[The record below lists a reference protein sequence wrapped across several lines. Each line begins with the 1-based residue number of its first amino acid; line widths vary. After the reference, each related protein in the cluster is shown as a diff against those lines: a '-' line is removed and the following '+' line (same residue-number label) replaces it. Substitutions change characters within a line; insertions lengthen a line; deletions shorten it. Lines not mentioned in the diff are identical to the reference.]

1 MTTPSATQVCMLDS
15 GFAREVRAL
24 LFQAYAPEPT
34 YTYLFDAKRAGYERR
49 LRVVIKEWVRQHFNF
64 NLPAIGLL
72 EQDRLV
78 AVALIVPPQRRLGVA
93 DSWAWRLR
101 MILGAGLRSTRRYL
115 DYQGAL
121 STWLPTDQVHV
132 LPLLGIHPH
141 FQGEQYAN
149 KLLQVVHDW
158 CAEDTSTEGVV
169 LNTSNPHAMLFLQG
183 QGYQMLG
190 EVAVGP
196 VSEQVF
202 FHPAPTSSQVLPT

>member
-1 MTTPSATQVCMLDS
+1 MTTTSETQVCMLDG

-24 LFQAYAPEPT
+24 LLQAYAPEPT
-34 YTYLFDAKRAGYERR
+34 YTYLFDAKRAGYQRR
-49 LRVVIKEWVRQHFNF
+49 LKAVIKEWVRQHFNF

-72 EQDRLV
+72 VEDRLV

-121 STWLPTDQVHV
+121 STWLPSDQVHV
-132 LPLLGIHPH
+132 LPLLGIHPD
-141 FQGEQYAN
+141 FQGEHYAN
-149 KLLQVVHDW
+149 QLLQVVHSW
-158 CAEDTSTEGVV
+158 CAEDPQTEGVV
-169 LNTSNPHAMLFLQG
+169 LNTSNPHAMLFLQRLN
-183 QGYQMLG
+183 YQMLG
-190 EVAVGP
+190 EVPVGP

-202 FHPAPTSSQVLPT
+202 FHPAPTSSLAAPT